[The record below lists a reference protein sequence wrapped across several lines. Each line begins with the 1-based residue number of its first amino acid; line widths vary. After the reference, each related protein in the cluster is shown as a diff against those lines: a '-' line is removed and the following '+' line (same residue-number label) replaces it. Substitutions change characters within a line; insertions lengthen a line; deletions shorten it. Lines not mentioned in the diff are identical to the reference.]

1 MQLETVDNEGNV
13 GAVYRPPR
21 RLPKKR
27 LQERPLKNRLPRR
40 PRPSGKLR
48 RPLDRHNSNSKR
60 SKMCIMRI
68 ALKSVR
74 LVLLRCIKGS
84 LDTTASWTAIT
95 MAWTASNG
103 FDISAT
109 QRLFGPPS
117 GNIK

>member
-40 PRPSGKLR
+40 PRPSGKLK

-68 ALKSVR
+68 ALKSVW

-95 MAWTASNG
+95 MAWPASNG

>member
-40 PRPSGKLR
+40 PRPSVRLR

-95 MAWTASNG
+95 MAWPASNG

>member
-1 MQLETVDNEGNV
+1 MQLEIVDNEGNV

-95 MAWTASNG
+95 MAWPASNG